1 MFRNHRPVWEEV
13 NLDNLSY
20 NMRNIKKKVNC
31 KEIFAVVKANG
42 YGHGALDTAST
53 LLENGA
59 TRLSVACLSEAIELR
74 EGGIT
79 CPINILGITPPT
91 LFEDIINYN
100 IEPVVFSYDYA
111 NQLSKAA
118 SLKNRIVKTHIAVDT
133 GMGRLGFD
141 PTVESLEEIKRIQ
154 DLSNIKIEGLCSHFS
169 SSDEKDKSYSE
180 YQFKIFQ
187 NFRKKLIEMNMKI
200 PIYHMSNSAAIIDL
214 PSTYLDGVRA
224 GIILYGYYPYMEV
237 NKENLHIKQVMTLK
251 ANIVHIKTIDSG
263 KYVGYNRKFK
273 TKRKSKI
280 AILPLGYGDGYTR
293 FLSNRGKVIIN
304 GQYAPIVGNICMDQ
318 CMIDV
323 TDIKEVKVGDE
334 VIIIGKDNINNLRYD
349 AEDIASK
356 VGMTS
361 GEIMSIISK
370 RVPRVYIKNGNI
382 VKVRN
387 YIA

>member
-42 YGHGALDTAST
+42 YGHGALDIAST

-59 TRLSVACLSEAIELR
+59 TRLSVACLSEATELR
-74 EGGIT
+74 KGGIT

-91 LFEDIINYN
+91 LFEDIIDYN

-187 NFRKKLIEMNMKI
+187 NFRKRLIEMNMRI
-200 PIYHMSNSAAIIDL
+200 PIHHMSNSAAIIDL
-214 PSTYLDGVRA
+214 PSTYLDAVRA
-224 GIILYGYYPYMEV
+224 GIILYGYYPSMEV

-263 KYVGYNRKFK
+263 RYVGYNRKFK

-370 RVPRVYIKNGNI
+370 RVPRVYIKNRDI

>member
-13 NLDNLSY
+13 NLDDLSY
-20 NMRNIKKKVNC
+20 NMRNIKNKVNC

-42 YGHGALDTAST
+42 YGHGALDIASN

-224 GIILYGYYPYMEV
+224 GIILYGYYPSMEV

>member
-42 YGHGALDTAST
+42 YGHGALDIAST

-91 LFEDIINYN
+91 LFKDIINYN

-187 NFRKKLIEMNMKI
+187 SFRKKLIGMNMKI

-214 PSTYLDGVRA
+214 PSTYLDAVRA
-224 GIILYGYYPYMEV
+224 GIILYGYYPSMEV

-323 TDIKEVKVGDE
+323 TDIKKVKVGDE
-334 VIIIGKDNINNLRYD
+334 IIIIGKDNINNLRYD

>member
-42 YGHGALDTAST
+42 YGHGALDIAST

-59 TRLSVACLSEAIELR
+59 TRLSVACLSEATELR

-91 LFEDIINYN
+91 LFEDIIDYN
-100 IEPVVFSYDYA
+100 IEPVVFSYDCA

-118 SLKNRIVKTHIAVDT
+118 CLKNRIVKTHIAVDT

-214 PSTYLDGVRA
+214 PSTYLDAVRA
-224 GIILYGYYPYMEV
+224 GIILYGYYPSMEV

-251 ANIVHIKTIDSG
+251 ANIMHIKTIDSG

>member
-20 NMRNIKKKVNC
+20 NMKNIKNKVKC

-42 YGHGALDTAST
+42 YGHGAVDIAST

-79 CPINILGITPPT
+79 CPINILGITPST

-111 NQLSKAA
+111 YQLSKAA
-118 SLKNRIVKTHIAVDT
+118 CQKNRIVKTHIAVDT
-133 GMGRLGFD
+133 GMGRLGVD
-141 PTVESLEEIKRIQ
+141 PTVESLEEIKKIQ
-154 DLSNIKIEGLCSHFS
+154 NLSNIKIEGLCSHFS

-180 YQFKIFQ
+180 YQFKRFQ
-187 NFRKKLIEMNMKI
+187 HFRKKLIEMNIKI
-200 PIYHMSNSAAIIDL
+200 PIHHMANSAAIIDL
-214 PSTYLDGVRA
+214 PNTYLDGVRA
-224 GIILYGYYPYMEV
+224 GIILYGYYPSMEV

-251 ANIVHIKTIDSG
+251 ANIVYIKTIDSG

-273 TKRKSKI
+273 TKRKSRV

-304 GQYAPIVGNICMDQ
+304 GQYAPIIGNICMDQ

-334 VIIIGKDNINNLRYD
+334 AIIIGKDYINNLKYD
-349 AEDIASK
+349 AEDISSQ

-370 RVPRVYIKNGNI
+370 RVPRVYIKNRNI
-382 VKVRN
+382 IKVKN

>member
-20 NMRNIKKKVNC
+20 NMRNIKNKVNC

-42 YGHGALDTAST
+42 YGHGSLDIAST

-91 LFEDIINYN
+91 LFEDIIDYN

-214 PSTYLDGVRA
+214 PSTYLDAVRA
-224 GIILYGYYPYMEV
+224 GIILYGYYPSMEV

-251 ANIVHIKTIDSG
+251 ANIVYIKTIDSG

>member
-20 NMRNIKKKVNC
+20 NMRNIKNKVNC

-42 YGHGALDTAST
+42 YGHGALDIAST

-91 LFEDIINYN
+91 LFEDIIDYN

-214 PSTYLDGVRA
+214 PSTYLDAVRA
-224 GIILYGYYPYMEV
+224 GIILYGYYPSMEV

-251 ANIVHIKTIDSG
+251 ANIMHIKTIDSG

>member
-20 NMRNIKKKVNC
+20 NMRNIKNKVNC

-42 YGHGALDTAST
+42 YGHGALDAAST
-53 LLENGA
+53 LLENGV

-91 LFEDIINYN
+91 LFEDIIDYN

-214 PSTYLDGVRA
+214 PSTYLDAVRA
-224 GIILYGYYPYMEV
+224 GIILYGYYPSMEV

-251 ANIVHIKTIDSG
+251 ANIMHIKTIDSG

>member
-42 YGHGALDTAST
+42 YGHGALDIAST

-59 TRLSVACLSEAIELR
+59 TRHSVACLSEAIELR

-154 DLSNIKIEGLCSHFS
+154 NLSNIKIEGLCSHFS

-200 PIYHMSNSAAIIDL
+200 PIHHMSNSAAIIDL
-214 PSTYLDGVRA
+214 PSTYLDAVRA
-224 GIILYGYYPYMEV
+224 GIILYGYYPSREV

-334 VIIIGKDNINNLRYD
+334 VIIIGRDDINNLRYD

-382 VKVRN
+382 VKVKN

>member
-1 MFRNHRPVWEEV
+1 MFRNHRSVWEEV

-20 NMRNIKKKVNC
+20 NMGNIKKKVNC

-42 YGHGALDTAST
+42 YGHGALDIAST

-154 DLSNIKIEGLCSHFS
+154 NLSNIKIEGLCSHFS

-187 NFRKKLIEMNMKI
+187 NFRKKLIQMNMKI
-200 PIYHMSNSAAIIDL
+200 PIHHMSNSAAIIDL
-214 PSTYLDGVRA
+214 PSTYLDAVRA
-224 GIILYGYYPYMEV
+224 GIILYGYYPSREV